1 MNEKDKELNEV
12 LEELAKNLDITDTE
26 DAAIRLS
33 YQAVGEYLA
42 QEGSSLSEYDV
53 EIFPQG
59 SFNLGTIIRPI
70 IEGDDLD
77 IDLVCELKS
86 KKPEW
91 TQYDVKQQVGDRL
104 KESRRYRELLDEEG
118 RRCWTL
124 LYRDNATTT
133 TQKYH
138 MDILPSIVDKN
149 YKTIV
154 REMFSARELS
164 ESDYDKAAIR
174 ITDNESPDYKTS
186 PLPLTWLKS
195 NPFGYARWFEL
206 QQQKGETGDV
216 RFFTRDDVNPLP
228 DKRKSKTILQRVVQL
243 LKRHRDIHYGGDD
256 DKPISI
262 IITTLAAKAYDGE
275 KDLVLAFRNV
285 VAKMRNYIE
294 TRIEDGKEVKW
305 VPNPVNSQENFAD
318 KWPETPRKQRLF
330 YEWLD
335 KLEANVQ
342 NMVSSSDRLLLERH
356 FSDSFGKDMSQK
368 TFAALAKRKLEER
381 KSGNLRMG
389 ATGILSSVGNTA
401 VAAGHNFFGGEDD
414 E

>member
-1 MNEKDKELNEV
+1 MNERDKELNEV

-104 KESRRYRELLDEEG
+104 KESKRYRELLDEEG

-149 YKTIV
+149 YKTIQV
-154 REMFSARELS
+154 SHVE
-164 ESDYDKAAIR
+164 
-174 ITDNESPDYKTS
+174 N
-186 PLPLTWLKS
+186 
-195 NPFGYARWFEL
+195 
-206 QQQKGETGDV
+206 
-216 RFFTRDDVNPLP
+216 
-228 DKRKSKTILQRVVQL
+228 L
-243 LKRHRDIHYGGDD
+243 LR
-256 DKPISI
+256 
-262 IITTLAAKAYDGE
+262 
-275 KDLVLAFRNV
+275 
-285 VAKMRNYIE
+285 
-294 TRIEDGKEVKW
+294 
-305 VPNPVNSQENFAD
+305 
-318 KWPETPRKQRLF
+318 
-330 YEWLD
+330 
-335 KLEANVQ
+335 
-342 NMVSSSDRLLLERH
+342 
-356 FSDSFGKDMSQK
+356 
-368 TFAALAKRKLEER
+368 
-381 KSGNLRMG
+381 
-389 ATGILSSVGNTA
+389 
-401 VAAGHNFFGGEDD
+401 
-414 E
+414 

>member
-33 YQAVGEYLA
+33 YQAVGEYLS

-70 IEGDDLD
+70 VEGDDLD

-104 KESRRYRELLDEEG
+104 KESKRYKELLDEEG

-124 LYRDNATTT
+124 LYRDNVITT

-206 QQQKGETGDV
+206 QQQKGDTRDV
-216 RFFTRDDVNPLP
+216 RLFTRDDVNPLP
-228 DKRKSKTILQRVVQL
+228 AKRKNKTTLQRVVQL

-275 KDLVLAFRNV
+275 KDLAIAFRNV
-285 VAKMRNYIE
+285 VAKMRNQIE
-294 TRIEDGKEVKW
+294 TRIEDGKEIKW
-305 VPNPVNSQENFAD
+305 VQNPVNSQENFAD
-318 KWPETPRKQRLF
+318 KWPESPRKQRLF

-335 KLEANVQ
+335 KLEANTQ
-342 NMVSSSDRLLLERH
+342 NIVSSRDRLVLERH

-381 KSGNLRMG
+381 KSGSLRMG
-389 ATGILSSVGNTA
+389 ATGVLSSVGSTA

>member
-1 MNEKDKELNEV
+1 MKEKDKELNEL
-12 LEELAKNLDITDTE
+12 LEELANNLDITETE
-26 DAAIRLS
+26 DLAIRES
-33 YQAVGEYLA
+33 YKAVGEFLA
-42 QEGSSLSEYDV
+42 EEDTLLDKYDV

-59 SFNLGTIIRPI
+59 SYNLGTIIRPVM
-70 IEGDDLD
+70 EGDDLD

-86 KKPEW
+86 KEPNW
-91 TQYDVKQQVGDRL
+91 TQYDIKQQVGNRL
-104 KESRRYRELLDEEG
+104 KESKRYRELLDEEG

-154 REMFSARELS
+154 REMFAAKELS
-164 ESDYDKAAIR
+164 ESEYDKAAIR
-174 ITDNESPDYKTS
+174 ITDNESSDYKTS

-206 QQQKGETGDV
+206 QQEKGQVGLRLFANEDV
-216 RFFTRDDVNPLP
+216 KPLP
-228 DKRKSKTILQRVVQL
+228 AKRKAKTTLQRVVQL
-243 LKRHRDIHYGGDD
+243 LKRHRDIHYAGDD

-262 IITTLAAKAYDGE
+262 IITTLAARAYDGE

-294 TRIEDGKEVKW
+294 TRMEDGKEVKW
-305 VPNPVNSQENFAD
+305 VPNPVNKQENFAD
-318 KWPETPRKQRLF
+318 KWPEAPRKQRLF

-335 KLEANVQ
+335 KLEANTQ

-356 FSDSFGKDMSQK
+356 FSDSFGKDISQK
-368 TFAALAKRKLEER
+368 TFATLAKRKLEER
-381 KSGNLRMG
+381 KSGNLRIG
-389 ATGILSSVGNTA
+389 TTGILSSVGSTA
-401 VAAGHNFFGGEDD
+401 VAAGHNFFGSEDY

>member
-33 YQAVGEYLA
+33 YQAVGEYLS

-70 IEGDDLD
+70 VEGDDLD

-104 KESRRYRELLDEEG
+104 KESKRYKELLDEEG

-124 LYRDNATTT
+124 LYRDNAITT

-206 QQQKGETGDV
+206 QQQKGDTRDV
-216 RFFTRDDVNPLP
+216 RLFTRDDVNPLP
-228 DKRKSKTILQRVVQL
+228 AKRKNKTTLQRVVQL

-275 KDLVLAFRNV
+275 KDLVIAFRNV
-285 VAKMRNYIE
+285 VAKMRNQIE
-294 TRIEDGKEVKW
+294 TRIEDGKEIKW
-305 VPNPVNSQENFAD
+305 VQNPVNSQENFAD
-318 KWPETPRKQRLF
+318 KWPESPRKQRLF

-335 KLEANVQ
+335 KLEANTQ
-342 NMVSSSDRLLLERH
+342 NIVSSRDRLVLERH

-381 KSGNLRMG
+381 KSGSLRMG
-389 ATGILSSVGNTA
+389 ATGVLSSVGSTA

>member
-1 MNEKDKELNEV
+1 MKEKDKELNEL
-12 LEELAKNLDITDTE
+12 LEELANNLDITETE
-26 DAAIRLS
+26 DAAIRES
-33 YQAVGEYLA
+33 YKAVGEFLA
-42 QEGSSLSEYDV
+42 EEDTLLDKYDV

-59 SFNLGTIIRPI
+59 SYNLGTIIRPVM
-70 IEGDDLD
+70 EGDDLD

-86 KKPEW
+86 KEPNW
-91 TQYDVKQQVGDRL
+91 TQYDIKQQVGNRL
-104 KESRRYRELLDEEG
+104 KESKRYRELLDEEG

-154 REMFSARELS
+154 REMFAAKELS
-164 ESDYDKAAIR
+164 ESEYDKAAIR
-174 ITDNESPDYKTS
+174 ITDNESSDYKTS

-206 QQQKGETGDV
+206 QQEKGQVGLRLFANEDV
-216 RFFTRDDVNPLP
+216 KPLP
-228 DKRKSKTILQRVVQL
+228 AKRKAKTTLQRVVQL
-243 LKRHRDIHYGGDD
+243 LKRHRDIHYAGDD

-262 IITTLAAKAYDGE
+262 IITTLAARAYDGE

-294 TRIEDGKEVKW
+294 TRMEDGKEIKW
-305 VPNPVNSQENFAD
+305 VPNPVNKQENFAD
-318 KWPETPRKQRLF
+318 KWPEAPRKQRLF

-335 KLEANVQ
+335 KLEANTQ

-356 FSDSFGKDMSQK
+356 FSDSFGKDISQK
-368 TFAALAKRKLEER
+368 TFATLAKRKLEER
-381 KSGNLRMG
+381 KSGNLRIG
-389 ATGILSSVGNTA
+389 TTGILSSVGSTA
-401 VAAGHNFFGGEDD
+401 VAAGHNFFGSEDY

>member
-1 MNEKDKELNEV
+1 MKEKDKELNEL
-12 LEELAKNLDITDTE
+12 LEELANNLDITETE
-26 DAAIRLS
+26 DAAIRES
-33 YQAVGEYLA
+33 YKAVGEFLA
-42 QEGSSLSEYDV
+42 EEDTLLDKYDV

-59 SFNLGTIIRPI
+59 SYNLGTIIRPVM
-70 IEGDDLD
+70 EGDDLD

-86 KKPEW
+86 KEPNW
-91 TQYDVKQQVGDRL
+91 TQYDIKQQVGNRL
-104 KESRRYRELLDEEG
+104 KESKRYRELLDEEG

-154 REMFSARELS
+154 REMFAAKELS
-164 ESDYDKAAIR
+164 ESEYDKAAIR
-174 ITDNESPDYKTS
+174 ITDNESSDYKTS

-206 QQQKGETGDV
+206 QQEKGQVGLRLFANEDV
-216 RFFTRDDVNPLP
+216 KPLP
-228 DKRKSKTILQRVVQL
+228 AKRKAKTTLQRVVHL
-243 LKRHRDIHYGGDD
+243 LKRHRDIHYAGDD

-262 IITTLAAKAYDGE
+262 IITTLAARAYDGE

-294 TRIEDGKEVKW
+294 TRMVYGKEVKW
-305 VPNPVNSQENFAD
+305 VPNPVNKQENFAD
-318 KWPETPRKQRLF
+318 KWPEAPRKQRLF

-335 KLEANVQ
+335 KLEANTQ

-356 FSDSFGKDMSQK
+356 FSDSFGKDISQK
-368 TFAALAKRKLEER
+368 TFATLAKRKLEER
-381 KSGNLRMG
+381 KSGNLRIG
-389 ATGILSSVGNTA
+389 TTGILSSVGSTA
-401 VAAGHNFFGGEDD
+401 VAAGHNFFGSEDY

>member
-33 YQAVGEYLA
+33 YQAVGEYLS

-70 IEGDDLD
+70 VEGDDLD

-104 KESRRYRELLDEEG
+104 KESKRYKELLDEEG

-124 LYRDNATTT
+124 LYRDNVITT

-206 QQQKGETGDV
+206 QQQKGDTRDV
-216 RFFTRDDVNPLP
+216 RLFTRDDVNPLP
-228 DKRKSKTILQRVVQL
+228 AKRKNKTTLQRVVQL

-275 KDLVLAFRNV
+275 KDLVIAFRNV
-285 VAKMRNYIE
+285 VAKMRNQIE
-294 TRIEDGKEVKW
+294 TRIEDGKEIKW
-305 VPNPVNSQENFAD
+305 VQNPVNSQENFAD
-318 KWPETPRKQRLF
+318 KWPESPRKQRLF

-335 KLEANVQ
+335 KLEANTQ
-342 NMVSSSDRLLLERH
+342 NIVSSRDRLVLERH

-381 KSGNLRMG
+381 KSGSLRMG
-389 ATGILSSVGNTA
+389 ATGVLSSVGSTA

>member
-1 MNEKDKELNEV
+1 MNERDKELNEV

-104 KESRRYRELLDEEG
+104 KESKRYRELLDEEG

-124 LYRDNATTT
+124 LYRDNDTTT

-174 ITDNESPDYKTS
+174 ITDNESPDYETS

-275 KDLVLAFRNV
+275 KDLVIAFRNV
-285 VAKMRNYIE
+285 VTKMRNYIE

-389 ATGILSSVGNTA
+389 ATGILSSAGSTA

>member
-1 MNEKDKELNEV
+1 MNEKEKELDEV
-12 LEELAKNLDITDTE
+12 LVELANNLDITETE
-26 DAAIRLS
+26 DSAIRES
-33 YQAVGEYLA
+33 YQAVGEYLS
-42 QEGSSLSEYDV
+42 QEGTSLSEYDV

-70 IEGDDLD
+70 MEGDDLD

-86 KKPEW
+86 KEPNW
-91 TQYDVKQQVGDRL
+91 TQYDVKKQVGDRL
-104 KESRRYRELLDEEG
+104 KESKRYRELLDEEG

-154 REMFSARELS
+154 REMFSVKELS

-206 QQQKGETGDV
+206 QQHKGDSGDV
-216 RFFTRDDVNPLP
+216 RYFTRDDVNPLP
-228 DKRKSKTILQRVVQL
+228 AKRKSKTILQRVVQL

-262 IITTLAAKAYDGE
+262 IITTLAARAYDGE
-275 KDLVLAFRNV
+275 HDLTTAFRNV
-285 VAKMRNYIE
+285 VSKMRNYID
-294 TRIEDGKEVKW
+294 TRFVDGKEIKW

-318 KWPETPRKQRLF
+318 KWPESPRKQRIF

-335 KLEANVQ
+335 KLERDIHVI
-342 NMVSSSDRLLLERH
+342 VSSNDRLLLERH
-356 FSDSFGKDMSQK
+356 FSDSFGKDISHK

-389 ATGILSSVGNTA
+389 SSGILSSVGGVS
-401 VAAGHNFFGGEDD
+401 VAAGHNFYGGDAD

>member
-1 MNEKDKELNEV
+1 MNEKDNELNEF
-12 LEELAKNLDITDTE
+12 LEELVKNLDITDAE

-33 YQAVGEYLA
+33 YQTVGEYLA

-70 IEGDDLD
+70 IEGEDLD

-104 KESRRYRELLDEEG
+104 KESKCYRELLDEEG

-124 LYRDNATTT
+124 LYRDDAKTT

-138 MDILPSIVDKN
+138 MDILPSIVDKD

-154 REMFSARELS
+154 REMFSVRELS

-174 ITDNESPDYKTS
+174 ITDNESTDYKTS
-186 PLPLTWLKS
+186 PLPMTWLKS

-206 QQQKGETGDV
+206 QQQKGDTGDV

-228 DKRKSKTILQRVVQL
+228 VKRKSKTTLQRVVQL

-262 IITTLAAKAYDGE
+262 IITTLAARAYDGE
-275 KDLVLAFRNV
+275 KDLVMAFRNV

-294 TRIEDGKEVKW
+294 TRIVDGKEIKW

-318 KWPETPRKQRLF
+318 KWPESPRKQRLF

-335 KLEANVQ
+335 KLEANIQ
-342 NMVSSSDRLLLERH
+342 NMVSSRDRLLLEHH
-356 FSDSFGKDMSQK
+356 FSDSFGKDISQK
-368 TFAALAKRKLEER
+368 TFVTLAKRKLEER

-389 ATGILSSVGNTA
+389 ATGVLSSVGSTA
-401 VAAGHNFFGGEDD
+401 VAAGHNFFGAEKD

>member
-1 MNEKDKELNEV
+1 MNEKDKELNEI
-12 LEELAKNLDITDTE
+12 LEELANNLDITDTE
-26 DAAIRLS
+26 DAAIRES
-33 YQAVGEYLA
+33 YKAVGEYLA
-42 QEGSSLSEYDV
+42 KEGSSLDKYDV

-70 IEGDDLD
+70 KEGDDLD

-86 KKPEW
+86 KEPNW
-91 TQYDVKQQVGDRL
+91 TQYDVKQRVGDRL
-104 KESRRYRELLDEEG
+104 KESKRYRELLDKEG

-174 ITDNESPDYKTS
+174 ITDKESPDYKTS

-206 QQQKGETGDV
+206 QQQKGNTGDM
-216 RFFTRDDVNPLP
+216 RLFTRDDVNPLP
-228 DKRKSKTILQRVVQL
+228 AKRKSKTTLQRVVQL

-275 KDLVLAFRNV
+275 KDLVVAFRNV
-285 VAKMRNYIE
+285 VAKMRNNIE
-294 TRIEDGKEVKW
+294 TRMENGKEVKW

-318 KWPETPRKQRLF
+318 KWPETPRKQRIF

-335 KLEANVQ
+335 QLEANIQ
-342 NMVSSSDRLLLERH
+342 NIASSSDRLLLERH
-356 FSDSFGKDMSQK
+356 FSDSFGKDMSHK

-389 ATGILSSVGNTA
+389 AAGVLSSVGSTV
-401 VAAGHNFFGGEDD
+401 VAAGHNFFGCEDD

>member
-1 MNEKDKELNEV
+1 MNEKEKELNEV

-26 DAAIRLS
+26 DTAIRLS

-53 EIFPQG
+53 EVFPQG

-70 IEGDDLD
+70 KEGDDLD

-86 KKPEW
+86 KEPNW
-91 TQYDVKQQVGDRL
+91 TQCDVKQRVGDRL
-104 KESRRYRELLDEEG
+104 KESKRYRELLDKEG

-174 ITDNESPDYKTS
+174 ITDKESLDYKTS

-206 QQQKGETGDV
+206 QQQKGNTGDM
-216 RFFTRDDVNPLP
+216 RLFTRDDVNPLP
-228 DKRKSKTILQRVVQL
+228 AKRKNKTILQRVVQL

-262 IITTLAAKAYDGE
+262 IITTLAARAYDGE
-275 KDLVLAFRNV
+275 KDLVVAFRNV
-285 VAKMRNYIE
+285 IAKMRNNIE
-294 TRIEDGKEVKW
+294 TRMEDGKEVKW

-335 KLEANVQ
+335 KLEANIQ
-342 NMVSSSDRLLLERH
+342 NMASSSDRLLLEQH

-389 ATGILSSVGNTA
+389 STGVLSSVGSTA
-401 VAAGHNFFGGEDD
+401 VAAGHNFFGSEDD

>member
-1 MNEKDKELNEV
+1 MKEKDKELNEL
-12 LEELAKNLDITDTE
+12 LEELANNLDITETE
-26 DAAIRLS
+26 DAAIRES
-33 YQAVGEYLA
+33 YKAVGEFLA
-42 QEGSSLSEYDV
+42 EEDTLLDKYDV

-59 SFNLGTIIRPI
+59 SYNLGTIIRPVM
-70 IEGDDLD
+70 EGDDLD

-86 KKPEW
+86 KEPNW
-91 TQYDVKQQVGDRL
+91 TQYDIKQQVGNRL
-104 KESRRYRELLDEEG
+104 KESKRYRELLDEEG

-154 REMFSARELS
+154 REMFAAKELS
-164 ESDYDKAAIR
+164 ESEYDKAAIR
-174 ITDNESPDYKTS
+174 ITDNESSDYKTS

-206 QQQKGETGDV
+206 QQEKGQVGLRLFANEDV
-216 RFFTRDDVNPLP
+216 KPLP
-228 DKRKSKTILQRVVQL
+228 AKRKAKTTLQRVVQL
-243 LKRHRDIHYGGDD
+243 LKRHRDIHYAGDD

-262 IITTLAAKAYDGE
+262 IITTLAARAYDGE

-294 TRIEDGKEVKW
+294 TRMEDGKEVKW
-305 VPNPVNSQENFAD
+305 VPNPVNKQENFAD
-318 KWPETPRKQRLF
+318 KWPEASRKQRLF

-335 KLEANVQ
+335 KLEANTQ

-356 FSDSFGKDMSQK
+356 FSDSFGKDISQK
-368 TFAALAKRKLEER
+368 TFATLAKRKLEER
-381 KSGNLRMG
+381 KSGNLRIG
-389 ATGILSSVGNTA
+389 TTGILSSVGSTA
-401 VAAGHNFFGGEDD
+401 VAAGHNFFGSEDY

>member
-12 LEELAKNLDITDTE
+12 LEELANNLDITDTE
-26 DAAIRLS
+26 DDAIRES
-33 YQAVGEYLA
+33 YKAVGEFLA
-42 QEGSSLSEYDV
+42 KEGTLLDKYEV

-70 IEGDDLD
+70 KEGDDLD

-86 KKPEW
+86 KEPNW
-91 TQYDVKQQVGDRL
+91 TQYDVKQRVGDRL
-104 KESRRYRELLDEEG
+104 KESKRYRELLDEEG

-124 LYRDNATTT
+124 LYRDNAATT

-154 REMFSARELS
+154 REMFSASELS

-174 ITDNESPDYKTS
+174 ITDNESLDYKTS

-206 QQQKGETGDV
+206 QQQKGDTGDV

-262 IITTLAAKAYDGE
+262 IITTLAARAYDGE
-275 KDLVLAFRNV
+275 KDLVVAFRNV
-285 VAKMRNYIE
+285 VAKMRNNIE
-294 TRIEDGKEVKW
+294 TRMEDGKEVKW

-335 KLEANVQ
+335 KLEANIQ
-342 NMVSSSDRLLLERH
+342 NMASSSDRLLLERH

-389 ATGILSSVGNTA
+389 ATGVLSSVGSTA
-401 VAAGHNFFGGEDD
+401 VAAGHNFFGSEDN

>member
-1 MNEKDKELNEV
+1 MNEKDKELNEI
-12 LEELAKNLDITDTE
+12 LEELANNLDITDTE
-26 DAAIRLS
+26 DAAIRES
-33 YQAVGEYLA
+33 YKAVGEYLA
-42 QEGSSLSEYDV
+42 KEGSSLDKYDV

-70 IEGDDLD
+70 KEGDDLD

-86 KKPEW
+86 KEPNW
-91 TQYDVKQQVGDRL
+91 TQYDVKQRVGDRL
-104 KESRRYRELLDEEG
+104 KESKRYRELLDKEG

-174 ITDNESPDYKTS
+174 ITDKESPDYKTS

-206 QQQKGETGDV
+206 QQQKGNTGDM
-216 RFFTRDDVNPLP
+216 RLFTRDDVNPLP

-389 ATGILSSVGNTA
+389 VTGILSSAGSTA

>member
-1 MNEKDKELNEV
+1 MKEKDKELNEL
-12 LEELAKNLDITDTE
+12 LEELANNLDITETE
-26 DAAIRLS
+26 DAAIRES
-33 YQAVGEYLA
+33 YKAVGEFLA
-42 QEGSSLSEYDV
+42 EEDTLLDKYDV

-59 SFNLGTIIRPI
+59 SYNLGTIIRPVM
-70 IEGDDLD
+70 EGDDLD

-86 KKPEW
+86 KEPNW
-91 TQYDVKQQVGDRL
+91 TQYDIKQQVGNRL
-104 KESRRYRELLDEEG
+104 KESKRYRELLDEEG

-154 REMFSARELS
+154 REMFAAKELS
-164 ESDYDKAAIR
+164 ESEYDKAAIR
-174 ITDNESPDYKTS
+174 ITDNESSDYKTS

-206 QQQKGETGDV
+206 QQEKGQVGLRLFDNEDV
-216 RFFTRDDVNPLP
+216 KPLP
-228 DKRKSKTILQRVVQL
+228 AKRKAKTTLQRVVQL
-243 LKRHRDIHYGGDD
+243 LKRHRDIHYAGDD

-262 IITTLAAKAYDGE
+262 IITTLAARAYDGE

-294 TRIEDGKEVKW
+294 TRMEDGKEVKW
-305 VPNPVNSQENFAD
+305 VPNPVNKQENFAD
-318 KWPETPRKQRLF
+318 KWPEAPRKQRLF

-335 KLEANVQ
+335 KLEANTQ

-356 FSDSFGKDMSQK
+356 FSDSFGKDISQK
-368 TFAALAKRKLEER
+368 TFATLAKRKLEER
-381 KSGNLRMG
+381 KSGNLRIG
-389 ATGILSSVGNTA
+389 TTGILSSVGSTA
-401 VAAGHNFFGGEDD
+401 VAAGHNFFGSEDY

>member
-33 YQAVGEYLA
+33 YQAVGEYLS

-70 IEGDDLD
+70 VEGDDLD

-104 KESRRYRELLDEEG
+104 KESKRYKELLDEEG

-124 LYRDNATTT
+124 LYRDNVITT

-206 QQQKGETGDV
+206 QQQKGDTRDV
-216 RFFTRDDVNPLP
+216 RLFTRDDVNPLP
-228 DKRKSKTILQRVVQL
+228 AKRKNKTTLQRVVQL

-262 IITTLAAKAYDGE
+262 LITTLAAKAYDGE
-275 KDLVLAFRNV
+275 KDLVIAFRNV
-285 VAKMRNYIE
+285 VAKMRNQIE
-294 TRIEDGKEVKW
+294 TRIEDGKEIKW
-305 VPNPVNSQENFAD
+305 VQNPVNSQENFAD
-318 KWPETPRKQRLF
+318 KWPESPRKQRLF

-335 KLEANVQ
+335 KLEANTQ
-342 NMVSSSDRLLLERH
+342 NIVSSRDRLVLERH

-381 KSGNLRMG
+381 KSGSLRMG
-389 ATGILSSVGNTA
+389 ATGVLSSVGSTA